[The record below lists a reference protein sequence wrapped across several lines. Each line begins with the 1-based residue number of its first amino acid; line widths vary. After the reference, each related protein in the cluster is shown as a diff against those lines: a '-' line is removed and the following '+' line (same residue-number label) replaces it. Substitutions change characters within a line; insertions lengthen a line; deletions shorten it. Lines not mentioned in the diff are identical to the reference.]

1 MAIDRTNPDTPCPA
15 SGAHHPHRWECD
27 GGADGD
33 CCNGDAW
40 ELNGVGEYVWLGEL
54 GLDCC
59 VCGQTWPCE
68 TKRAHVA
75 ARAAR

>member
-1 MAIDRTNPDTPCPA
+1 MAIVRTNPDTPCPP

-27 GGADGD
+27 NED
-33 CCNGDAW
+33 CCPYFENWEKNGA
-40 ELNGVGEYVWLGEL
+40 GEMVWLGRM

-68 TKRAHVA
+68 TKRAHVK
-75 ARAAR
+75 ARAAA